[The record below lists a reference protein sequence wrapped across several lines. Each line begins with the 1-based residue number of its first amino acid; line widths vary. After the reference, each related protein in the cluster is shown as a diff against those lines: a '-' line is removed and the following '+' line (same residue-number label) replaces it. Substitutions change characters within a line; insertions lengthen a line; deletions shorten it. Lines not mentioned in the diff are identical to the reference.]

1 MYGCYHQTE
10 PGHQLNVR
18 ILLIPVLL
26 ALLTVQP
33 ASAQAPRCNAELAE
47 FNKLEVDWTVQ
58 PLPPLAKVGSQEKLI
73 MARCGSCNPPVAAMV
88 KTTDLT
94 VPDGHLE
101 VCFCGPLLCFCRSQ
115 AILQFVDA
123 FFVKRVLD
131 FRSQCIDIARRGGDS
146 AYRLP
151 YPAGLVAAAALKNII
166 GDRPVTCEPK
176 AIDRYG
182 RTVALCRAGGE
193 DLGEAM
199 VKSGMAY
206 AFVRYSKDYVATE
219 DQARSERIGLHIYQC
234 DLPWEWRAR
243 NRGDR

>member
-94 VPDGHLE
+94 VPDALG
-101 VCFCGPLLCFCRSQ
+101 
-115 AILQFVDA
+115 
-123 FFVKRVLD
+123 RVLD
-131 FRSQCIDIARRGGDS
+131 LAGADKMEDVLGDPARKKAFSDWYRDEVQRLQQGCEIQTEVVDAKRGPGEILFAVLYMGARCRGQAREYTSGIEYIGRRGS
-146 AYRLP
+146 CAYRITLLWSGNQALP
-151 YPAGLVAAAALKNII
+151 DASVNRSTDFLGSIKF
-166 GDRPVTCEPK
+166 PV
-176 AIDRYG
+176 
-182 RTVALCRAGGE
+182 
-193 DLGEAM
+193 
-199 VKSGMAY
+199 
-206 AFVRYSKDYVATE
+206 SK
-219 DQARSERIGLHIYQC
+219 
-234 DLPWEWRAR
+234 
-243 NRGDR
+243 